1 MRAVL
6 REALRRTGLL
16 PIARAGRAWARRLR
30 YLPHNLRYWR
40 SAAAGAAGDGTG
52 STPLQVPPLALI
64 DLVSGQPDIPWF
76 LEGGKRAAAAIR
88 AALARQGVAIEE
100 LAALL
105 DFGCGCG
112 RVLRHWQGLAPG
124 TEIHGSDLSP
134 RSIEWGQ
141 RHLGFA
147 RLQTNGLAPP
157 LPYPDQSFDLVYAL
171 SVFTHLPED
180 LQQPWIDELRRV
192 LKPGGLLLLSTHGE
206 RYAAELDPRE
216 RARFRAGE
224 LVVRASEDA
233 GRNACGAYHPPAYVR
248 DVLVAGMEVLEHVP
262 EGAAGN
268 PHQDQWLLRVSAPRS
283 GRS

>member
-16 PIARAGRAWARRLR
+16 PVARTSRAWARRLW
-30 YLPHNLRYWR
+30 YLPHNVRYWR
-40 SAAAGAAGDGTG
+40 GAATGAAADGTG
-52 STPLQVPPLALI
+52 STPLPVPPLALI

-88 AALARQGVAIEE
+88 EALARQGVAMEE

-112 RVLRHWQGLAPG
+112 RVLRHWSELAPG
-124 TEIHGSDLSP
+124 TEIHGSDLSL

-141 RHLGFA
+141 RHLTFA

-157 LPYPDQSFDLVYAL
+157 LPYPDETFDLIYAL

-180 LQQPWIDELRRV
+180 LQQPWMNELRRIIR
-192 LKPGGLLLLSTHGE
+192 PGGFLLFSTHGE
-206 RYAAELDPRE
+206 RYAAELDPGE
-216 RARFRAGE
+216 RIRFGGGE
-224 LVVRASEDA
+224 LVVRASADA
-233 GRNACGAYHPPAYVR
+233 GTNACGAYHPPAYVR
-248 DVLVAGMEVLEHVP
+248 AVLVTGMEVLEHVP
-262 EGAAGN
+262 EGALGN
-268 PHQDQWLLRVSAPRS
+268 PHQDQWLLRVSALRS